1 MERGGAAHPP
11 LPQRGAFAASEV
23 LPLIRS
29 ASAVLESRRIAWREL
44 RDAAAE
50 AKSAAKKIRADYL
63 VSLRVWGTLETGS
76 VEIRTAV
83 ERNEWADANPDI
95 QNAELAADLAQ
106 SASMDARAAL
116 DHAEEHYKQLSG
128 LLAIERD
135 DLKRQYNTP
144 DDRPF

>member
-1 MERGGAAHPP
+1 M
-11 LPQRGAFAASEV
+11 
-23 LPLIRS
+23 IRS
-29 ASAVLESRRIAWREL
+29 ASAELVARRESWKEL

-50 AKSAAKKIRADYL
+50 AKARAKKLRADYL

-95 QNAELAADLAQ
+95 QEAELAADLAQ

-116 DHAEEHYKQLSG
+116 DHAEEYYKALTQ

-135 DLKRQYNTP
+135 DLKRAYGQP